1 MHEYSVLQALLEG
14 VEQNIAGHPGAVVRR
29 VHVRVGEASGVDAGL
44 LATAFEVLR
53 ERGVCASAELLLT
66 RVPARWACPRCKA
79 TIEPGT
85 LLRCRACEVPAQL
98 TQGDEIMLDRI
109 ELEVADV

>member
-14 VEQNIAGHPGAVVRR
+14 VEQNIQGHPGAAVRR
-29 VHVRVGEASGVDAGL
+29 VHVRVGDASGVDAGL
-44 LATAFEVLR
+44 LATAFEVLS
-53 ERGVCASAELLLT
+53 ERGVCAGAELLLT
-66 RVPARWACPRCKA
+66 RVPERWGCPRCKA
-79 TIEPGT
+79 TIEAGT
-85 LLRCRACEVPAQL
+85 MLRCRACEIPAQL

>member
-14 VEQNIAGHPGAVVRR
+14 VEQNVQGHPGAVVRR

-53 ERGVCASAELLLT
+53 ERGVCANAELLLT
-66 RVPARWACPRCKA
+66 RVPARWGCPHCKV

-85 LLRCRACEVPAQL
+85 MLRCRACEVPAQL
-98 TQGDEIMLDRI
+98 NQGDEIMLDRI

>member
-14 VEQNIAGHPGAVVRR
+14 VEQNIQAHPGAAVRK
-29 VHVRVGEASGVDAGL
+29 VHVRVGDASGVDAGL

-53 ERGVCASAELLLT
+53 EQGVCKDAELLLT
-66 RVPARWACPRCKA
+66 RVPARWGCPRCKQ
-79 TIEPGT
+79 TIVEGT
-85 LLRCRACEVPAQL
+85 MLRCPTCEAPAQL

-109 ELEVADV
+109 ELEVPDV